1 MVASED
7 ILSLPRARRLRL
19 RYLDAARAAAAS
31 LLFQDRELLV
41 TRGETELTWRF
52 GYLASISGR
61 GGVVLRGMS
70 EELFIGLAEDG
81 LRESLGCR
89 EWWDFPGE
97 SRLLAWTLAH
107 SVLLETLGQLCADA
121 FLPDGWKDSLPSL
134 SVAAVPLTFQ
144 VVAADGR
151 RASGE
156 MLLASEMVRRLAG
169 NGGWRG
175 PDATLESWG
184 ARLAADLGVT
194 LPACEFS
201 RRELAGAGAGDV
213 LVLGPR
219 GQCWGR
225 FLLCYRSGPALL
237 RAWRAR
243 YVEGRFEICGPWLEH
258 STRHSMSETLGSEA
272 PAGAVVSL
280 DSIPVT
286 LDFDV
291 GTLAVPLAT
300 LAAIKPGY
308 VFELPTRLEEARVV
322 IRANGTAIGRGELVA
337 VGETLGVQLLSI
349 DPNGL
354 R

>member
-1 MVASED
+1 
-7 ILSLPRARRLRL
+7 
-19 RYLDAARAAAAS
+19 
-31 LLFQDRELLV
+31 
-41 TRGETELTWRF
+41 
-52 GYLASISGR
+52 
-61 GGVVLRGMS
+61 MS
-70 EELFIGLAEDG
+70 EELVIRLAEDG

-107 SVLLETLGQLCADA
+107 SVLLETLGQLFGDA
-121 FLPDGWKDSLPSL
+121 FLPDGWTESLTTLP
-134 SVAAVPLTFQ
+134 VAAVPLTFQ
-144 VVAADGR
+144 VVAVDGR
-151 RASGE
+151 RAGGE
-156 MLLASEMVRRLAG
+156 MILASEMVRQLAG

-175 PDATLESWG
+175 PEATLGSWG

-201 RRELAGAGAGDV
+201 RRELVGAGAGDV

-219 GQCWGR
+219 AHCWGS
-225 FLLCYRSGPALL
+225 FLLCYRSGRALL

-243 YVEGRFEICGPWLEH
+243 YVAGRFEICGLWPEH
-258 STRHSMSETLGSEA
+258 STRHSMSETFGSEA
-272 PAGAVVSL
+272 PAGAVVAL